1 MGEFLVL
8 VGAFKVNFLV
18 AILATLGVV
27 LAAAYMLWLY
37 KRVIFGKLEKNE
49 LKEMKDLN
57 KSELAILFSLG
68 ILVILFGFYPEPL
81 LNTINVS
88 VDNLINN
95 YNLEI
100 NKLAALK

>member
-68 ILVILFGFYPEPL
+68 ILVILFGFYPDPL